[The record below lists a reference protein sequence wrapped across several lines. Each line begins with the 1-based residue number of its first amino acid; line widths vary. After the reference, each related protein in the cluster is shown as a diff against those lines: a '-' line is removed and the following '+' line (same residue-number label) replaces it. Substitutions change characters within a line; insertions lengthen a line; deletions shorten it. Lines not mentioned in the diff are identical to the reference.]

1 MGTETVLIVGG
12 SALLL
17 IVVSVILAAILAKTG
32 RKRKEDDAAYEAYTA
47 ERKAALREAEAE
59 QRARKEAEAA
69 EGDRAL
75 LAAPVAE
82 TKAAEEEACPAEA
95 EEDEEKDEDEEDLI
109 EEDHEED
116 EDDILLDEDD
126 DEDDEDDID
135 LDEVIGEPEASA
147 EPVKT
152 DEPEEA
158 EEAEEPEEPEEVEEP
173 EEPEEPGEPEEA
185 EEAVHENVLIRVI
198 PDIGVRSA
206 NMDPS
211 AVHSGEPVSFIAIG
225 KNLFVRQDKRIIG
238 SVRRREDAEMLMNWI
253 RTGSRAEATLCAGEN
268 DALTLN
274 AALYGDP
281 MQTAVREGLEPV
293 KLRGT
298 KSEQV
303 QGILRGLRPGT
314 LCTAE
319 RAPVDSEKPGWL
331 VSCDDGCIG
340 LLDEDAYEEGRCLV
354 LAEVRPA
361 KKDETRLKPYVYIL

>member
-17 IVVSVILAAILAKTG
+17 ILVSVILAAVLAKTG

-47 ERKAALREAEAE
+47 ERKAALREAEEE
-59 QRARKEAEAA
+59 QRARKEAEAEA
-69 EGDRAL
+69 AKADRAL
-75 LAAPVAE
+75 PAAPAAE
-82 TKAAEEEACPAEA
+82 TVAAAEDERPAET
-95 EEDEEKDEDEEDLI
+95 EEDETEDETEDEEEDLI
-109 EEDHEED
+109 EEDEED
-116 EDDILLDEDD
+116 DDLLDEEDD
-126 DEDDEDDID
+126 LDDEDDID
-135 LDEVIGEPEASA
+135 LDLDDEMEEPETPV
-147 EPVKT
+147 EP
-152 DEPEEA
+152 
-158 EEAEEPEEPEEVEEP
+158 EEPEEPEKP
-173 EEPEEPGEPEEA
+173 EEPEEPGEPEETA
-185 EEAVHENVLIRVI
+185 EPVRENVLIRVI

-211 AVHSGEPVSFIAIG
+211 AVRSGEPVSFIAIG

-253 RTGSRAEATLCAGEN
+253 RTGSRAEATLCSGEN

-303 QGILRGLRPGT
+303 QEILRGLRPGT

-340 LLDEDAYEEGRCLV
+340 LLDEDAYAEGRCLV

-361 KKDETRLKPYVYIL
+361 KKDGHLKPYVYIL

>member
-17 IVVSVILAAILAKTG
+17 ILVSVILSAVLAKTG

-47 ERKAALREAEAE
+47 ERKAALREAEEE
-59 QRARKEAEAA
+59 QRARKEAEAEA
-69 EGDRAL
+69 TKADRAL
-75 LAAPVAE
+75 PAAPAAE
-82 TKAAEEEACPAEA
+82 TVAAAEDERPAET
-95 EEDEEKDEDEEDLI
+95 EEDETEDEEEDLI
-109 EEDHEED
+109 EEDEED
-116 EDDILLDEDD
+116 DDLLDEDD
-126 DEDDEDDID
+126 DLDDEDDID
-135 LDEVIGEPEASA
+135 LDLDDEMEEPETPV
-147 EPVKT
+147 EP
-152 DEPEEA
+152 
-158 EEAEEPEEPEEVEEP
+158 EEPEEPEKP
-173 EEPEEPGEPEEA
+173 EEPEEPGEPEETA
-185 EEAVHENVLIRVI
+185 EPVRENVLIRVI

-211 AVHSGEPVSFIAIG
+211 AVRSGEPVSFIAIG

-253 RTGSRAEATLCAGEN
+253 RTGSRAEATLCSGEN

-303 QGILRGLRPGT
+303 QEILRGLRPGT

-340 LLDEDAYEEGRCLV
+340 LLDEDAYAEGRCLV

-361 KKDETRLKPYVYIL
+361 KKDGRLKPYVYIL

>member
-17 IVVSVILAAILAKTG
+17 ILVSVILAAVLAKTG

-47 ERKAALREAEAE
+47 ERKAALREAEEE
-59 QRARKEAEAA
+59 QRARKEAEAEA
-69 EGDRAL
+69 AKADRAL
-75 LAAPVAE
+75 PAAPAAE
-82 TKAAEEEACPAEA
+82 TVAAAEDERPAET
-95 EEDEEKDEDEEDLI
+95 EEDETEDEEEDLI
-109 EEDHEED
+109 EEDEED
-116 EDDILLDEDD
+116 DDLLDEEDD
-126 DEDDEDDID
+126 LDDEDDID
-135 LDEVIGEPEASA
+135 LDLDDEMEEPETPV
-147 EPVKT
+147 EP
-152 DEPEEA
+152 
-158 EEAEEPEEPEEVEEP
+158 EEPEEPEKP
-173 EEPEEPGEPEEA
+173 EEPEEPGEPEETA
-185 EEAVHENVLIRVI
+185 EPVRENVLIRVI

-211 AVHSGEPVSFIAIG
+211 AVRSGEPVSFIAIG

-253 RTGSRAEATLCAGEN
+253 RTGSRAEATLCSGEN

-303 QGILRGLRPGT
+303 QEILRGLRPGT

-319 RAPVDSEKPGWL
+319 RAPVDSEKPGWI

-340 LLDEDAYEEGRCLV
+340 LLDEDAYAEGRCLV

-361 KKDETRLKPYVYIL
+361 KKDGRLKPYVYIL